1 MKNYILLAL
10 SAVLF
15 SSCLFHIITDNYYD
29 YLEPDQK
36 TKIKKLENFESTKP
50 GFVYEIT
57 GTELMDELKNHD
69 KSMIYVFANSCPSH
83 SVNHLY
89 EEKKYAEENG
99 FNLILVM
106 HSYTNMNSTLQKDLG
121 LPIFAIDSEA
131 YEIKKSR
138 KYYKKFR
145 EDIGF
150 YAYKETLDGMWPGR
164 YLFYEKDKLV
174 DGKNYL
180 TEEQEK
186 AAKARE

>member
-1 MKNYILLAL
+1 MKNLIVLTSL
-10 SAVLF
+10 SLLF

-29 YLEPDQK
+29 YLKPEQK
-36 TKIKKLENFESTKP
+36 SKIKKFQTFDDAKS

-57 GTELMDELKNHD
+57 GDELLNELKNHD
-69 KSMIYVFANSCPSH
+69 KSMVYTFANSCPSH
-83 SVNHLY
+83 SANHLY
-89 EEKKYAEENG
+89 EEKKFAEENG

-131 YEIKKSR
+131 YDIKKSR

-186 AAKARE
+186 AAKASK